1 MKAIRQFLLNET
13 IWMFLAAIM
22 LISMLLL
29 VESVPQSWSRYLSFL
44 SFFILLYA
52 PLLLFSL
59 YRKKLKS
66 RFHPRSFRVLWLLIF
81 VGYTALLVIMT
92 QFSFM
97 QQAMALFTE
106 HVAMR
111 NISDGTMAI
120 MASMSLSLFFVEAVI
135 QSHHLFFR
143 KNKATDWFKK
153 IGLEKTI
160 LLLMLAFSFL
170 IISIDYTERYDFPR
184 NFADFISASL
194 PYISHSLQF
203 FLILLIYYGFY
214 WINHYI
220 LINHV
225 LKQKGVLY
233 YGFGLM
239 GTVLLLY
246 PVAAQLIAWI
256 PMVQQLRIHPVVQ
269 SSVFDGIHA
278 SIPLIGMILSI
289 PFILTFQWFKQRS
302 EIAALDKEKSETE
315 LSLLKQQINP
325 HFFFNTLNN
334 LYALSIKKDE
344 STPEVILRLSELMR
358 YVIYRGK
365 EQEVKLSEE
374 IKYLQD
380 YIHLQQIRLHKQLD
394 FQFEQEVEDERL
406 LVPPLL
412 FIILVEN
419 AFKHGIEPAE
429 NESFLHLYLKSQGKQ
444 MVFCC
449 LNSYEGPSSD
459 SPGIGLDNL
468 RKRLNLLYPKRHQL
482 HLEQNDFTFKATLE
496 IQLL

>member
-13 IWMFLAAIM
+13 IWMFLAAIL
-22 LISMLLL
+22 LISMLLV
-29 VESVPQSWSRYLSFL
+29 VESEPESWSIYFSFL
-44 SFFILLYA
+44 GFFCIVYA
-52 PLLLFSL
+52 PLLLFAL
-59 YRKKLKS
+59 FRKKLKDLLS
-66 RFHPRSFRVLWLLIF
+66 VRVFRMLWLLAFI
-81 VGYTALLVIMT
+81 GYPILMVLLT
-92 QFSFM
+92 QFAFM
-97 QQAMALFTE
+97 QQAMRLFTE
-106 HVAMR
+106 HVSMR
-111 NISDGTMAI
+111 SIKDGTMAI
-120 MASMSLSLFFVEAVI
+120 MASMSVSMVFVEATI
-135 QSHHLFFR
+135 QSNYFFFQ
-143 KNKATDWFKK
+143 KNKLIDWVKN

-160 LLLMLAFSFL
+160 LLLMFLFSIL
-170 IISIDYTERYDFPR
+170 ITAIDYAERYDFPQ
-184 NFADFISASL
+184 NGMELMAATPIF
-194 PYISHSLQF
+194 ISHSLQF
-203 FLILLIYYGFY
+203 FLILLIYYAFY

-220 LINHV
+220 LINQV
-225 LKQKGVLY
+225 LTQKGVLY
-233 YGFGLM
+233 YAFGLM

-256 PMVQQLRIHPVVQ
+256 PMVKKLNIHPVVQ

-315 LSLLKQQINP
+315 LALLKQQINP

-344 STPEVILRLSELMR
+344 ATPEVILKLSELMR

-365 EQEVKLSEE
+365 EPQVKLAEE

-380 YIHLQQIRLHKQLD
+380 YVSLQQIRLHKQLD

-406 LVPPLL
+406 LMSPLL

-429 NESFLHLYLKSQGKQ
+429 NEAFLHLYLKSNNKHL
-444 MVFCC
+444 VFCC
-449 LNSYEGPSSD
+449 LNSYEAPSS
-459 SPGIGLDNL
+459 SPPGIGLTNL
-468 RKRLNLLYPKRHQL
+468 RRRLDLLYPKRYQL
-482 HLEQNDFTFKATLE
+482 NLEQNDFTFKATLE